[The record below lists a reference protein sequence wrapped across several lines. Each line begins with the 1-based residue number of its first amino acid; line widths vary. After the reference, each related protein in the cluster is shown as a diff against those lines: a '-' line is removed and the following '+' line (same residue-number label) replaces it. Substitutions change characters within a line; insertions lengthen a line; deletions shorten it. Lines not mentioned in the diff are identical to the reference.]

1 MYSGRQFAGID
12 LHRRRSV
19 VGRMTAEG
27 DPLESV
33 RISNDL
39 ELLSTV
45 MARAGEAA
53 EVVVEAI
60 RGAGMSGL

>member
-1 MYSGRQFAGID
+1 
-12 LHRRRSV
+12 
-19 VGRMTAEG
+19 MTAEG

-33 RISNDL
+33 RISNDV

-60 RGAGMSGL
+60 RGSRSTRRKSGGYGWVAC

>member
-1 MYSGRQFAGID
+1 
-12 LHRRRSV
+12 
-19 VGRMTAEG
+19 MTAEG

-33 RISNDL
+33 RISNDV